1 MRERLRDARKAR
13 GLTQQ
18 QVADRL
24 GITLRYYK
32 SIESGERLGSVEY
45 WDSLE
50 DLFNVHQ
57 RVLRENHPD
66 KGDSQPT
73 YRECR
78 RSV

>member
-57 RVLRENHPD
+57 RVLRENRPG
-66 KGDSQPT
+66 KEGN
-73 YRECR
+73 R
-78 RSV
+78 

>member
-57 RVLRENHPD
+57 RVLRENHRD